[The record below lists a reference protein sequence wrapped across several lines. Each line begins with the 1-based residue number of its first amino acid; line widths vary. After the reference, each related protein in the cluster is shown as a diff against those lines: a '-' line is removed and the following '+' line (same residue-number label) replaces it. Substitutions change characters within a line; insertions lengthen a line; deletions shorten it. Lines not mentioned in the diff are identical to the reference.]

1 MGQKLQAAGDTL
13 TWIGQNWGNL
23 ASVVGL
29 VVTGINAW
37 QIVALRRRLEKRYT
51 LIGRLP
57 LTNKNLQQHCAV
69 INECL
74 ASFDQSKHRARP
86 ELAKTAV
93 TLKQLQ
99 ETLPKETPLS
109 EINDALQ
116 KISSYQSD
124 NEDELRV
131 IYTNLTVVVD
141 TILYKIEDATWKSQ

>member
-1 MGQKLQAAGDTL
+1 MPQSRAMGETL

-23 ASVVGL
+23 VSVVGL

-57 LTNKNLQQHCAV
+57 QTNENLQQHCTV

-74 ASFDQSKHRARP
+74 LNFAQSNHRAQL

-99 ETLPKETPLS
+99 ETLPKEAPLP

-116 KISSYQSD
+116 KVGSYQSD

-131 IYTNLTVVVD
+131 IYNNLTVVVD
-141 TILYKIEDATWKSQ
+141 TIHYKIEDATWKSQ

>member
-1 MGQKLQAAGDTL
+1 L
-13 TWIGQNWGNL
+13 TWIGQNWGNV

-29 VVTGINAW
+29 VVTGVNAW
-37 QIVALRRRLEKRYT
+37 QIVALRRRLERRYT

-57 LTNKNLQQHCAV
+57 QTNENLKQHCAV

-74 ASFDQSKHRARP
+74 ASFDQSKHRARV

-93 TLKQLQ
+93 TLKQLH

-116 KISSYQSD
+116 KVSSYQSD